1 MKRPLIANHPPD
13 PLVARLSLKW
23 LNIATEKIA
32 NGFRKYTFQE
42 LTPLSKTTRMDA
54 SVAVMLGASNSSP
67 RRKKAWESMPD
78 IFPSWRSRNRTLVK
92 KILAPE
98 TQEKIFLAL
107 CSVWNLISEWD
118 LEEPLAL
125 TIEGRYFRSN
135 DKRLTDFAHQK
146 NIKRLACEDA
156 AFADPLDVLKIAK
169 RLPAL
174 KMLGVHVEHMDKQL
188 RSEVANEMRT
198 WKTALPKLNDL
209 NSMGRRK
216 GIHGTQEGM
225 PQSLKI

>member
-1 MKRPLIANHPPD
+1 MVKHCNGEDCQWFSEVYFSRVDAFIEDYKNGRKCSRHVRRVKFFAKEEEGMGIY
-13 PLVARLSLKW
+13 ARYLSILEIKEQ
-23 LNIATEKIA
+23 NAT
-32 NGFRKYTFQE
+32 
-42 LTPLSKTTRMDA
+42 
-54 SVAVMLGASNSSP
+54 
-67 RRKKAWESMPD
+67 
-78 IFPSWRSRNRTLVK
+78 
-92 KILAPE
+92 PE